1 MDYKMMREEFVKD
14 LSPSLQRAYKL
25 LFVKIDYYEKKT
37 GIIFEEMTSAEFEMF
52 TIKELIDRSAASANV
67 KVNLLKHYT
76 KAIGKDFIQL
86 DRNDIIKLT
95 ESKLGNQD
103 TDENKLRYVE
113 WKDLKK
119 GLENIVNPIDK
130 AIICLVRI
138 GICGTKFTELI
149 NLKSK
154 DIDIENKKIYL
165 RGRTIDITDDYV
177 LNILNEALRQTTYKV
192 ITHKDES
199 DLKVVNYDFN
209 MKCEYLIKQ
218 RPVAKNNNGLNQYKF
233 AGITGKIYRIFEE
246 LGMDIS
252 SINLLQSNAV
262 DKLIEYEDSIG
273 RQVSMAEAKEYLK
286 AVGVLQYHYD
296 VVHLSKYVRE
306 KYGR

>member
-1 MDYKMMREEFVKD
+1 MDYKKEREKFLEP
-14 LSPSLQRAYKL
+14 LSDSIQRAYKL
-25 LFVKIDYYEKKT
+25 LFVKADYYEAKT
-37 GIIFEEMTSAEFEMF
+37 GITFEEMSESEFLAF
-52 TIKELIDRSAASANV
+52 TVKELVDRSAASANV
-67 KVNLLKHYT
+67 KVSLLRKYAEH
-76 KAIGKDFIQL
+76 IGKNFIQL
-86 DRNDIIKLT
+86 NRDDIIKLT

-165 RGRTIDITDDYV
+165 RGRTIDITDDYI
-177 LNILNEALRQTTYKV
+177 LNILNEALHQVSYRV
-192 ITHKDES
+192 ISHRDDS
-199 DLKVVNYDFN
+199 NLKVTEYDFN

-218 RPVAKNNNGLNQYKF
+218 RPVAKNDNGLNQYKF

-262 DKLIEYEDSIG
+262 DKLIEYENSIG
-273 RQVSMAEAKEYLK
+273 RQVSMVEAKEYLK
-286 AVGVLQYHYD
+286 SVGVLQYHYD

>member
-1 MDYKMMREEFVKD
+1 MDYKMMREEFTKN

-25 LFVKIDYYEKKT
+25 LFVKVDYYEKKT
-37 GIIFEEMTSAEFEMF
+37 GIVFEDMSESEFLAF
-52 TIKELIDRSAASANV
+52 TVKELIDRSAASANV
-67 KVNLLKHYT
+67 KVNLLKKYI
-76 KAIGKDFIQL
+76 AFINKDFIRL
-86 DRNDIIKLT
+86 NRNDIIKLT

-103 TDENKLRYVE
+103 TNENEQRYVS
-113 WKDLKK
+113 WNDLKK

-130 AIICLVRI
+130 AIVCLIRT
-138 GICGTKFTELI
+138 GACGTKFTELI

-154 DIDIENKKIYL
+154 DIDIENRKIYL
-165 RGRTIDITDDYV
+165 EGRTVDIIDDYI

-192 ITHKDES
+192 ITHRDES
-199 DLKVVNYDFN
+199 DLKVTEYNFN

-218 RPVAKNNNGLNQYKF
+218 RPVAKNENGLNPFKF

-262 DKLIEYEDSIG
+262 DKLIEYEENIG

-286 AVGVLQYHYD
+286 AVGVHQYHYD

>member
-1 MDYKMMREEFVKD
+1 MDYKAMREDFIEP
-14 LSPSLQRAYKL
+14 LSDSIQRAYKL
-25 LFVKIDYYEKKT
+25 LFVKIDYYQKKT

-67 KVNLLKHYT
+67 KVSLLRKYAEH
-76 KAIGKDFIQL
+76 IGKNFIQL
-86 DRNDIIKLT
+86 NRDDIIKLT
-95 ESKLGNQD
+95 ESKLGNNN
-103 TDENKLRYVE
+103 TNENKLRYVAWE
-113 WKDLKK
+113 DLKK
-119 GLENIVNPIDK
+119 GLENVENDIDK
-130 AIICLVRI
+130 AIICLVRT
-138 GICGTKFTELI
+138 GVCGSKFTELI

-154 DIDIENKKIYL
+154 DIDIENRKIHL
-165 RGRTIDITDDYV
+165 KSRTVDITDDYV
-177 LNILNEALRQTTYKV
+177 LSILNEALRQTTYKV
-192 ITHKDES
+192 ITHKDEG
-199 DLKVVNYDFN
+199 DLKVTEYNFN

-218 RPVAKNNNGLNQYKF
+218 RPVAKNDNGLNQFKF

-262 DKLIEYEDSIG
+262 DRLIEHENSIG

-286 AVGVLQYHYD
+286 SVGVLQYHYD